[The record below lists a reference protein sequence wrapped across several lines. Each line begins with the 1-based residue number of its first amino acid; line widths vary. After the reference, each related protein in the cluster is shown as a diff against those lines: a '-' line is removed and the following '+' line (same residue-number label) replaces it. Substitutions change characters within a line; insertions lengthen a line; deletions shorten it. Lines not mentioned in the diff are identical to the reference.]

1 MRNKYYRDV
10 AQFGRAPRS
19 GRGGRGFESRHPDH
33 KKNTNRCFF
42 LFTYSFWAK
51 RFFSFFVSIKC
62 RVAMMG

>member
-42 LFTYSFWAK
+42 FSLIRFGPSASFLSLF
-51 RFFSFFVSIKC
+51 RLNVELP
-62 RVAMMG
+62 